1 MTAPLLVFVGGG
13 AGAVLRWLVG
23 RLALLTGQ
31 APPLATLAVNLV
43 GCLIMGLVAGWA
55 THRGMA
61 EPTRV
66 FLMTGLLGGFTT
78 FSAFSLDALTLFQRG
93 AVGAA
98 LAYAAA
104 SLVGATA
111 AVAATPFA
119 LIRLGGGNP
128 ATVLLMHEGHGGGAA
143 QASGTVNA
151 VDPARHTVNLS
162 HGAIKALGWP
172 AMTMDFPVGPDV
184 DLAAVKPGMRVT
196 FTLIRGGNGQY
207 QVDTLQPATAA
218 AGR

>member
-1 MTAPLLVFVGGG
+1 MRFATTLA
-13 AGAVLRWLVG
+13 
-23 RLALLTGQ
+23 RLAL
-31 APPLATLAVNLV
+31 
-43 GCLIMGLVAGWA
+43 MGL
-55 THRGMA
+55 
-61 EPTRV
+61 
-66 FLMTGLLGGFTT
+66 
-78 FSAFSLDALTLFQRG
+78 
-93 AVGAA
+93 
-98 LAYAAA
+98 AAA
-104 SLVGATA
+104 SLIVGASAAATA
-111 AVAATPFA
+111 ATPV
-119 LIRLGGGNP
+119 RQGGGSST
-128 ATVLLMHEGHGGGAA
+128 AILLVHEGHGGGAA

-162 HGAIKALGWP
+162 HGSIKALGWP